1 MRLKLQ
7 ENFSGMNEFNFKIQN
22 KSSYDFL
29 CGRVKVL
36 ETLLIPFSEYKVI
49 AEESFEEFVSVI
61 ESFPYKNFLTGKDL
75 NAVESAIFKRK
86 ESEFSDF
93 EKFGLTPFINVFFRS
108 SDYFLLVKKAALG
121 EEVEDSFK
129 AFLENDGTAYPKH
142 FRECFLDLKTDYPFY
157 IRPVIVDVHYL
168 QFLSDYS
175 KLTKSEFIIDF
186 YRKLTENYLLM
197 ILFRNDRF
205 VKENFISKQ
214 QFDEALKFLKMKLTN
229 NEILKEVTSFESF
242 EELVNEKKGLY
253 GEPNIS
259 ESWQGLIY
267 KTYMDTFEKGKF
279 FNEGIEPI
287 FVYLLRLTYEAS
299 ILQKIAYVL
308 YHGLNPGENLSV
320 ELAYE

>member
-1 MRLKLQ
+1 
-7 ENFSGMNEFNFKIQN
+7 MNEFNFKIQD
-22 KSSYDFL
+22 KSFYDFL

-36 ETLLIPFSEYKVI
+36 ETLLIPYSEYKVI
-49 AEESFEEFVSVI
+49 AEKSFEEFVSVL

-93 EKFGLTPFINVFFRS
+93 EKFGLTPFINVFFKS

-121 EEVEDSFK
+121 EEVETGLK
-129 AFLENDGTAYPKH
+129 TFLENGDTAYPKQ
-142 FRECFLDLKTDYPFY
+142 FRDCFLDLKANYPFY
-157 IRPVIVDVHYL
+157 IRPVIVDVYYL
-168 QFLSDYS
+168 QFLSDYA

-197 ILFRNDRF
+197 ILFRNERF
-205 VKENFISKQ
+205 VKEDFISKQ
-214 QFDEALKFLKMKLTN
+214 QFDQALKFLQIKLPN
-229 NEILKEVTSFESF
+229 SGILKEVTTFDSF

-287 FVYLLRLTYEAS
+287 FVYLLRLTHETS

-308 YHGLNPGENLSV
+308 YHGLNLGENLSV
-320 ELAYE
+320 ELTYE